1 MSTKNQEPKFD
12 IALLLRAAA
21 MVNLDPMDVP
31 GDVNPW
37 QWSDPRAKGWQSA
50 IRVLNPSL
58 ADAAEAAWGPAMT
71 LGLRAA
77 LAGETAWT
85 ADLEKELEVRRPGLA
100 KERRDAAVN
109 AALEQMAET
118 RRAEQEARTARTPTP
133 EQLRAQQL
141 QSKNVAAAQA
151 ARDYLGVTA

>member
-1 MSTKNQEPKFD
+1 MGV
-12 IALLLRAAA
+12 RAA
-21 MVNLDPMDVP
+21 
-31 GDVNPW
+31 
-37 QWSDPRAKGWQSA
+37 RASCSARRVSA
-50 IRVLNPSL
+50 ICSS
-58 ADAAEAAWGPAMT
+58 A
-71 LGLRAA
+71 
-77 LAGETAWT
+77 AWT

-133 EQLRAQQL
+133 EQLRSQQL